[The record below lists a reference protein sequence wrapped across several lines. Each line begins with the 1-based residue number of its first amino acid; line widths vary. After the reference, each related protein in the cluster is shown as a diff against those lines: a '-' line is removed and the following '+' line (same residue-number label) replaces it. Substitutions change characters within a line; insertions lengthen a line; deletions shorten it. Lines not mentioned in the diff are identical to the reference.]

1 VVELRKHFPN
11 EYAFQADAVIACLE
25 AHELARPDQA
35 KPGEVVKMFCAGRA
49 GVQPP
54 VWPQVPWPVLYQC
67 YGSPERCGPLMQK
80 LWAGSRRNLG
90 QGVRQSD
97 AEARVTQRL
106 HLIGGLVELL
116 SRWREAARVEFMAAQ
131 RQLGIA
137 SDLERLMTEL
147 DGILSANSG
156 TFPSAQDL
164 RRRVTELHHSLGR

>member
-1 VVELRKHFPN
+1 
-11 EYAFQADAVIACLE
+11 
-25 AHELARPDQA
+25 
-35 KPGEVVKMFCAGRA
+35 
-49 GVQPP
+49 
-54 VWPQVPWPVLYQC
+54 
-67 YGSPERCGPLMQK
+67 MQK

-116 SRWREAARVEFMAAQ
+116 SRWREAARVKFMAAQ